1 MSQADGYIEIP
12 IDIDVVEAGTSVEV
26 TLFL

>member
-12 IDIDVVEAGTSVEV
+12 AAVETVEAGTVVQV
-26 TLFL
+26 TLF